1 MRVLNVALALLAVS
15 SASAFTP
22 LATAPRA
29 FISRVALAQSTE
41 SGSILTRLPD
51 SAVEL
56 TLKIPG
62 DATQAAYDRAC
73 NELSKT
79 ISIPGFRKGAKIPP
93 QVLEQ
98 SMSVKGGRNALRVEA
113 IQSLLSKLIEPAL
126 KDEHGLEPI
135 GQPSLVVPAEEVAK
149 SFVPGEP
156 IDLLVKCDVWPEI
169 QWKSVEGKTQPYLGL
184 EGTYKRKPFNQ
195 EKFDRAL
202 NDLLERYATLEP
214 AAEGSALAMGDACR
228 VNMVGYMAN
237 DDGSK
242 GEPLP
247 NAASGDDVEI
257 ILGPGRYM
265 TGLVEGLVGAKVGD
279 ERVVTVTFPVNL
291 RDKTLAGKKA
301 IFDVSILDASH
312 RTLPEVTD
320 EFANTA
326 LAEVMDVEVPD
337 TLVTNQARDKFALMM
352 TEMRDNGVSDEEIK
366 RQINPENFGKY
377 KDIVKDEII
386 RDFKISMATD
396 EIARL
401 EGIEVPDYQ
410 IEEQLQS
417 IKKDV
422 AEGEEFDE
430 TMIRGKVETTLQ
442 RQMVFDFLADQA
454 NLSVEYV
461 TEEFDAELMQRL
473 AQESLERE
481 KKMLEEAGVNV
492 ESIVDADILDDEALV
507 K

>member
-1 MRVLNVALALLAVS
+1 MRVLNVAVALLAAS
-15 SASAFTP
+15 NTSAFTP
-22 LATAPRA
+22 FAPAPRT
-29 FISRVALAQSTE
+29 FISRLHLAQSTE
-41 SGSILTRLPD
+41 SESVLTRLPD

-113 IQSLLSKLIEPAL
+113 IQSLLAKLIEPAL

-149 SFVPGEP
+149 NFVPGEP

-169 QWKSVEGKTQPYLGL
+169 QWKSIEGRAQPYYGL

-214 AAEGSALAMGDACR
+214 AAEGSSLAMGDACR

-247 NAASGDDVEI
+247 NAASGDDVEVV
-257 ILGPGRYM
+257 LGPGRYM

-279 ERVVTVTFPVNL
+279 ERMITVTFPV
-291 RDKTLAGKKA
+291 
-301 IFDVSILDASH
+301 VSYTFAH
-312 RTLPEVTD
+312 R
-320 EFANTA
+320 
-326 LAEVMDVEVPD
+326 
-337 TLVTNQARDKFALMM
+337 LVA
-352 TEMRDNGVSDEEIK
+352 VSRHE
-366 RQINPENFGKY
+366 
-377 KDIVKDEII
+377 
-386 RDFKISMATD
+386 S
-396 EIARL
+396 
-401 EGIEVPDYQ
+401 
-410 IEEQLQS
+410 QS
-417 IKKDV
+417 
-422 AEGEEFDE
+422 
-430 TMIRGKVETTLQ
+430 
-442 RQMVFDFLADQA
+442 
-454 NLSVEYV
+454 
-461 TEEFDAELMQRL
+461 
-473 AQESLERE
+473 
-481 KKMLEEAGVNV
+481 
-492 ESIVDADILDDEALV
+492 
-507 K
+507 

>member
-1 MRVLNVALALLAVS
+1 MRVLNVALALLAAS

-22 LATAPRA
+22 FAPAPRT

-135 GQPSLVVPAEEVAK
+135 GQPSLVVPAEEIAK

-156 IDLLVKCDVWPEI
+156 LDLLVKCDVWPEI
-169 QWKSVEGKTQPYLGL
+169 QWKSVEGKAQPYLGL

-228 VNMVGYMAN
+228 VNMVGFMAN

-247 NAASGDDVEI
+247 NAASGDDVEVV
-257 ILGPGRYM
+257 LGPGRYM

-279 ERVVTVTFPVNL
+279 ERMVTVTFPV
-291 RDKTLAGKKA
+291 
-301 IFDVSILDASH
+301 VSH
-312 RTLPEVTD
+312 KRT
-320 EFANTA
+320 FA
-326 LAEVMDVEVPD
+326 
-337 TLVTNQARDKFALMM
+337 
-352 TEMRDNGVSDEEIK
+352 
-366 RQINPENFGKY
+366 
-377 KDIVKDEII
+377 
-386 RDFKISMATD
+386 
-396 EIARL
+396 
-401 EGIEVPDYQ
+401 
-410 IEEQLQS
+410 
-417 IKKDV
+417 
-422 AEGEEFDE
+422 
-430 TMIRGKVETTLQ
+430 
-442 RQMVFDFLADQA
+442 
-454 NLSVEYV
+454 
-461 TEEFDAELMQRL
+461 
-473 AQESLERE
+473 
-481 KKMLEEAGVNV
+481 
-492 ESIVDADILDDEALV
+492 
-507 K
+507 